1 MSHEITYFYS
11 HVSPWSFLGHAR
23 LREIAKAAGA
33 TILYRPVSV
42 AGIFPKTGGIPLP
55 KRAPERRAYR
65 MLELKRWSKH
75 LGITI
80 NFEPGHF
87 PTDDR
92 PAQALALAAQE
103 AGASIAD
110 LSHAIM
116 RACWVE
122 ERDAGDWETLS
133 AIADAQGLDGAAL
146 VARARSDEITAKGEA
161 ACDAAVRAGCFGLP
175 WYDLDGE
182 GFWGQDRLDLLEATL
197 AG

>member
-1 MSHEITYFYS
+1 MSREITYFYS
-11 HVSPWSFLGHAR
+11 HVSPWSYLGHAR
-23 LREIAKAAGA
+23 LRQIADAAGA

-75 LGITI
+75 LGTEM
-80 NFEPGHF
+80 NVEPKHF

-92 PAQALALAAQE
+92 PAMRMALAAQE
-103 AGASIAD
+103 TGADIAD
-110 LSHAIM
+110 LSHAVM

-122 ERDAGDWETLS
+122 ERDAGDWEILRT
-133 AIADAQGLDGAAL
+133 IADAQGLDGATL
-146 VARARSDEITAKGEA
+146 VARARTDEFSAKGEA

-175 WYDLDGE
+175 WYDLAGE
-182 GFWGQDRLDLLEATL
+182 GFWGQDRLDLLETTL